1 MGREI
6 KVKENKRLWKAEEL
20 FTDRVE
26 PQEAFWKKY
35 DELVAEPG
43 KFDMIHYYGVG
54 GIGKTALLKKIIT
67 DLITDRDNPNV
78 ILYSFELEKNRNK
91 ATFLYTLARQIEMR
105 VKDADF
111 YIFYY
116 AYYKYLKKNELTD
129 EEIDDRLRKANTGI
143 VSSKVTDLLKGT
155 ITLGTDFLPVLG
167 NTVGFIGDKVVDLIV
182 KSIEEK
188 RLGNETATVKYIEEI
203 DDLSAGDESDIENSL
218 DTYFTVCCSKTLEN
232 TDKPFVIMLD
242 AYEFMNDVLL
252 NDITKSIQD
261 VWLSGT
267 GTKYNPGL
275 VEQLP
280 NVLWVI
286 AGREKLKWGEQTI
299 PQEDTHLL
307 GNLSFSDAK
316 DFFLKIK
323 KTNGDK
329 MNEDLISDLYELT
342 KGTPV
347 FMDMCI
353 DIFLSEDTQ
362 SISDYGMDGKEL
374 SIRYLKGMKYE
385 TRKTVEFLCC
395 LPGVWTDEI
404 VEYVY
409 SHISSDEPYDIYVK
423 TNIKRIKEHTFVE
436 KSDDGYKIHSIFRNA
451 IRSVTEA
458 EELMKLTHMVCRYL
472 LDEYDK
478 GRTSKYLKT
487 EIMQTLLSYFDEC
500 IEIYENN
507 VNLVNRDVFDE
518 IICRLDELAKLYEA
532 AELWGKAAEC
542 RISLCNLLE
551 RCKGFI
557 TVAEDMFFDEYSKL
571 ASDHFAMYFRTSD
584 IENMNVGEKYA
595 LLCFEL
601 AKQKVEKDKKRVFE
615 YVYHL
620 WNLSGARNVEMYAFM
635 ESLIPEIKDQ
645 ADEDIKEMIAEIEQ
659 RTEWESFMESSEE
672 ARRADENRA
681 QMKREEKEVQ
691 DALEQFLR
699 NYDPEKEYREDEIME
714 INRMINHLEGLYFMG
729 DAYDLMEK
737 LYDIMKRQAGGK
749 DTLETIKIHMQMV
762 ENRSEDYVGDL
773 ETAGKLLNQTYD
785 AASADPEIKKTAV
798 YGEILKKLS
807 WLGEMQDNADVALR
821 YYKELKA
828 FQENSG
834 QIVMDFSELDRKI
847 GKLSLI

>member
-1 MGREI
+1 M
-6 KVKENKRLWKAEEL
+6 
-20 FTDRVE
+20 
-26 PQEAFWKKY
+26 
-35 DELVAEPG
+35 
-43 KFDMIHYYGVG
+43 
-54 GIGKTALLKKIIT
+54 
-67 DLITDRDNPNV
+67 
-78 ILYSFELEKNRNK
+78 
-91 ATFLYTLARQIEMR
+91 
-105 VKDADF
+105 
-111 YIFYY
+111 
-116 AYYKYLKKNELTD
+116 KKNELTD

-167 NTVGFIGDKVVDLIV
+167 NTIGFIGDKVVDLIE
-182 KSIEEK
+182 KSIAEK
-188 RLGNETATVKYIEEI
+188 RLGNETATIKYIEEI

-286 AGREKLKWGEQTI
+286 AGREKLKWGEQII

-307 GNLSFSDAK
+307 GNLSFSDAR

-347 FMDMCI
+347 LMDMCI
-353 DIFLSEDTQ
+353 DIFLREDTQ

-374 SIRYLKGMKYE
+374 AIRYLKGMKYE

-532 AELWGKAAEC
+532 AELWGKAAKC

-557 TVAEDMFFDEYSKL
+557 TVAEDMFSDEYSKL
-571 ASDHFAMYFRTSD
+571 ASDHFAMFYRTSD
-584 IENMNVGEKYA
+584 IENMNACAKYTQKAIEYLEQVYAPDDWRVLNKKDDLVKALLWTDSIDECEKYA
-595 LLCFEL
+595 LSCFEL

-620 WNLSGARNVEMYAFM
+620 WNHSGERNAEMCAFM
-635 ESLIPEIKDQ
+635 ESLIPEIKDR
-645 ADEDIKEMIAEIEQ
+645 ADEDIKEMLAEIE
-659 RTEWESFMESSEE
+659 RITEWESFMDSREGKAWSSEE
-672 ARRADENRA
+672 DRRADEYNA
-681 QMKREEKEVQ
+681 QMKRDEKEVQ

-699 NYDPEKEYREDEIME
+699 NYDPEKAYREDEILE
-714 INRMINHLEGLYFMG
+714 INRMINHLEYLYFMD

-737 LYDIMKRQAGGK
+737 LYDIMKREAGGK

-762 ENRSEDYVGDL
+762 ENRSENYVGDL
-773 ETAGKLLNQTYD
+773 ETAGRLLDQTYD

-821 YYKELKA
+821 YYKELKM

-834 QIVMDFSELDRKI
+834 QVVMLLSELDRKI
-847 GKLSLI
+847 EKLSDI